1 MKEFPAFLYV
11 VRTNYGKVLAS
22 FVDSKFE
29 STREMEIEANGKIHK
44 YSKFTNNSI
53 VFYYM

>member
-53 VFYYM
+53 IFYYM